1 MSPSPLDA
9 LRSWVA
15 RTVDDL
21 AASRRSI
28 RGIPVSVVNSRP
40 DIDTALV
47 CARLDAALGLIETWQ
62 PWRFRRLRHDLAGI
76 RVSRFPCRAAY
87 FPHTRTCLVEL
98 TFLANP
104 AFTEAQIAA
113 SIVHEGVHAR
123 LHNVGVRLPPEEHA
137 REERLCR
144 RAELELGLA
153 VPDGAAV
160 VERARQSLQLADED
174 VAPEIDWEVANR
186 RVAEVDAAA
195 RPPRDA

>member
-1 MSPSPLDA
+1 MPPSRFDA

-15 RTVDDL
+15 RAAEGL
-21 AASRRSI
+21 AARRRGI
-28 RGIPVSVVNSRP
+28 RGIPVTVINSRS
-40 DIDTALV
+40 DIDTEHV
-47 CARLDAALGLIETWQ
+47 CARLDAALALIERYQ

-104 AFTEAQIAA
+104 SFSDAQIAA

-123 LHNVGVRLPPEEHA
+123 LHHAGLRLPPEAHA

-153 VPDGAAV
+153 VPNGGPV
-160 VERARQSLQLADED
+160 VERARQSLALADED
-174 VAPEIDWEVANR
+174 VAPVIDWAEAAR

-195 RPPRDA
+195 RGRRDG

>member
-1 MSPSPLDA
+1 MPPSPFDV
-9 LRSWVA
+9 LRTWLV
-15 RTVDDL
+15 RTVDGL
-21 AASRRSI
+21 AARRRRI
-28 RGIPVSVVNSRP
+28 RGIPVTVLNSRP

-62 PWRFRRLRHDLAGI
+62 PWRFRRLQHDLAGI

-104 AFTEAQIAA
+104 AFSDAQIAA

-123 LHNVGVRLPPEEHA
+123 LHRAGLRLPPEEHA

-153 VPDGAAV
+153 VPNGEAV
-160 VERARQSLQLADED
+160 VERARQSLSLADDD
-174 VAPEIDWEVANR
+174 VAPSIDWDEAAR

-195 RPPRDA
+195 RRRQDA